1 LGKTVL
7 MRGHGDAVVGPSPQV
22 AIFRAIYTEVNAN
35 LQLQA
40 SMLGGPITFLN
51 QYESKKPQ
59 GVERT
64 WEACKRQAL
73 EQNAMRRWG
82 IPQSCGSRARSRSLF
97 PVSHPVSNGIVR

>member
-51 QYESKKPQ
+51 QYESKKPL

-64 WEACKRQAL
+64 WCSDSMK
-73 EQNAMRRWG
+73 
-82 IPQSCGSRARSRSLF
+82 P
-97 PVSHPVSNGIVR
+97 IV